1 MRNVKMTALIGKSFN
16 RTTEILF
23 KPFSAKK
30 WLKLLMIAL
39 LAGALAGGNG
49 MGGGGDRSAQKQKD
63 SVKAAGTG
71 SVQSAEEGPVS
82 QTASGPD
89 GKTAPSKPPVMLI
102 AIIAGAILGFLLFF
116 IVLVTWLGSRFRFIW
131 LNAVANNSTAITEPY
146 YRHSH
151 EANSLFKFSLILFFA
166 YIIFI
171 ALDIGWALF
180 NMHSAGAFAK
190 DFAWSFPVG
199 LKIFL
204 LPAVSI
210 VAVTGAIMIL
220 SVVIDNFIVPMMALD
235 GIGIMAALKQFGAIF
250 SANRGDIALFLLVLL
265 GLGIVLGAGQTAVV
279 FLALIAIVLIGLI
292 VFGIPFVAI
301 VLIIKSKIAFAIY
314 AIVAAIPF
322 IMAAVI
328 ALAATALPFAVFF
341 RSFSLYYL
349 ISLNSGYTESSLAAY
364 ALKKAER
371 VKGKA
376 PIVLAITFL
385 FIIGLVAI
393 IGLLAAIAIP
403 NFIKARE
410 NAIKKKAAV
419 SAQAS
424 RNLDQHR
431 KLMFNMGEFESAQ

>member
-1 MRNVKMTALIGKSFN
+1 
-16 RTTEILF
+16 
-23 KPFSAKK
+23 
-30 WLKLLMIAL
+30 
-39 LAGALAGGNG
+39 
-49 MGGGGDRSAQKQKD
+49 
-63 SVKAAGTG
+63 
-71 SVQSAEEGPVS
+71 
-82 QTASGPD
+82 
-89 GKTAPSKPPVMLI
+89 
-102 AIIAGAILGFLLFF
+102 
-116 IVLVTWLGSRFRFIW
+116 
-131 LNAVANNSTAITEPY
+131 
-146 YRHSH
+146 
-151 EANSLFKFSLILFFA
+151 
-166 YIIFI
+166 
-171 ALDIGWALF
+171 
-180 NMHSAGAFAK
+180 
-190 DFAWSFPVG
+190 SFPVG